1 MPQNDF
7 TDDLS
12 FFQNGWDAG
21 ISGIADTVTLESDS
35 GGTFEFL
42 RIVSDFMATC
52 IKMFD
57 VTAQHTHNAPS
68 GRTSGPNEASDMQ
81 DQIEAAAAEK
91 SRTDL
96 ITL

>member
-12 FFQNGWDAG
+12 FFQNDWDAG

-52 IKMFD
+52 I
-57 VTAQHTHNAPS
+57 
-68 GRTSGPNEASDMQ
+68 
-81 DQIEAAAAEK
+81 
-91 SRTDL
+91 
-96 ITL
+96 

>member
-1 MPQNDF
+1 
-7 TDDLS
+7 
-12 FFQNGWDAG
+12 
-21 ISGIADTVTLESDS
+21 
-35 GGTFEFL
+35 
-42 RIVSDFMATC
+42 
-52 IKMFD
+52 MFD